1 MHRSILLV
9 LLLAT
14 GCIGPLK
21 RKDPNAPPKPY
32 PNPVKMAVTWSP
44 DTLTQVGRTPT
55 RGFGAR
61 LFFYDEKSRAVPV
74 EGTLIVHGFDESTGS
89 EQPPVKRFEFTP
101 EQFTRHFGRS
111 DLGASYSV
119 WIPWD
124 AVGGSQTRVSLVAS
138 FVAASGKTIQGSP
151 TIVMLPG
158 KKTDADVMLADR
170 LSPDYRKWQ
179 MAAAGDAA
187 PSAGLTTTT
196 IVRRDPA
203 PANPIAPRPERQ
215 IVSQNQTGVDVALKR
230 SKSNIMPASL
240 RR

>member
-1 MHRSILLV
+1 MNRLPLV
-9 LLLAT
+9 CLLLSI

-21 RKDPNAPPKPY
+21 RKDPNAPPEPY
-32 PNPVKMAVTWSP
+32 PNPAKMAVTWSP

-74 EGTLIVHGFDESTGS
+74 EGTLIVHGFDESAGGD
-89 EQPPVKRFEFTP
+89 QPPVKRFEFTP
-101 EQFTRHFGRS
+101 EQFTRHFGQS

-124 AVGGSQTRVSLVAS
+124 AVGGSQTRISLVAS

-170 LSPDYRKWQ
+170 LSPQYRQWQ
-179 MAAAGDAA
+179 MAAAGDSA
-187 PSAGLTTTT
+187 PTAGMTTTT
-196 IVRRDPA
+196 IVRREPTA
-203 PANPIAPRPERQ
+203 PTPLAPRPERQ
-215 IVSQNQTGVDVALKR
+215 IVSQGGAGVDVALKR
-230 SKSNIMPASL
+230 STSNVMPASH